1 MYVKITSKLSTKNS
15 EKMTIAQLEEWLI
28 ANNQQDQW
36 WLQIDGSNLGQRVAL
51 EKARE
56 ILDTNRDARLSILH
70 LSQQTLRP
78 RPWIEIERMCSPS
91 SPQVAAFSQEQAQ
104 QSSHAQVFPEPQREQ
119 APKTVQIGRVETPTP
134 PPAAPISPQKRKK
147 VSFAEANYLLGC
159 RQCGRKSQIKGKV
172 LASRSSVDCPFCNS
186 SIGLNNKN
194 LNLELDESEVVQY
207 RRIRDVFSYDG
218 RVGVGGYWLGFLILF
233 PLLFVARVVGLIIPF
248 IYPVLVVSIM
258 HPLWIKRLKDHGL
271 NPAWVIIP
279 LVSSA
284 LSAFITLLMPSVI
297 FEGKS
302 YPVLGY
308 AFAVSLLIS
317 VPFGLIIS
325 LVPGKKK
332 VNRFGPPV
340 DQIDIN
346 I

>member
-1 MYVKITSKLSTKNS
+1 
-15 EKMTIAQLEEWLI
+15 MTIAQLEEWLI

-91 SPQVAAFSQEQAQ
+91 SPQEAVFSQEQAQ

-119 APKTVQIGRVETPTP
+119 APKTVQIGRVETPP
-134 PPAAPISPQKRKK
+134 PPPPPPTAAPISPQKRKK
-147 VSFAEANYLLGC
+147 VSFAKANYSLGC

-218 RVGVGGYWLGFLILF
+218 RVGVGGYWLGSLILF
-233 PLLFVARVVGLIIPF
+233 PLFFVAAVVGLIIPF
-248 IYPVLVVSIM
+248 IYPVLICAII

-279 LVSSA
+279 LASNA
-284 LSAFITLLMPSVI
+284 LAAFAILLL
-297 FEGKS
+297 FAGET

-308 AFAVSLLIS
+308 AVAVSFLFT
-317 VPFGLIIS
+317 VPFGVVVS
-325 LVPGKKK
+325 LVPGKKS

-340 DQIDIN
+340 DQLDIK